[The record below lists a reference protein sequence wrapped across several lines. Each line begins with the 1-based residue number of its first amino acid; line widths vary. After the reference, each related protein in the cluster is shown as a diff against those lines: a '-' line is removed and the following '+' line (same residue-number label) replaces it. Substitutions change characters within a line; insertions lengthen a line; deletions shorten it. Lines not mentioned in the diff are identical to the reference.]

1 MSQDGMIPARPSQSW
16 VVPAALAAGLVAV
29 TLTSE
34 VRFSLVPVGVA
45 HLLMV
50 AYACLLMWAAVLP
63 LHPRW
68 HMVGVGL
75 AVATFGLRLA
85 GFAEIAAT
93 GRVDLVGAVF
103 ERLGLMAAAVMWH
116 VRSLHWWEWDDG
128 V

>member
-1 MSQDGMIPARPSQSW
+1 MSQDGMIAVRPSQAW

-45 HLLMV
+45 HLLMGV
-50 AYACLLMWAAVLP
+50 YACLLLTSAFVP
-63 LHPRW
+63 LRPAW
-68 HMVGVGL
+68 HWVGGFL